1 MSSWLAMPFCAGRLQ
16 IDWALSY
23 CGNSVLRVCE
33 AQSRAGSWLHGSAC
47 FDNAKQAEFTKRN
60 GFNIDQ
66 TGCEKANVN
75 AATITRQSKSNL
87 ALAFVSLGRKRKR
100 DITTFYAFCR
110 VVDDIAD
117 SAELSVM
124 EKRVRLANWRH
135 MLRTSAPDE
144 PLLARDVRQLMQKYS
159 LSPEMLEEIIAGVEM
174 DLSILRYSTFKELR
188 IYCYRVAS
196 AVGLVSIEIFGYEN
210 PRCREYA
217 IDLGLALQM
226 TNIIRDVW
234 KDFQAGRV
242 YLPQED
248 LARFG
253 YSEGELAQRQ
263 YNQQF
268 LQLMQFEAARAREF
282 FTRAAAALP
291 SEDRRAMAPAEILGS
306 IYRGVLRRIELDKFR
321 VFEKEYALSKLE
333 KAGRITAQLFKSF
346 LNWPR
351 RASI

>member
-87 ALAFVSLGRKRKR
+87 ALAFVSLGRERKR
-100 DITTFYAFCR
+100 DITIFYAFCR

-117 SAELSVM
+117 SAQLSII
-124 EKRVRLANWRH
+124 EKRVRLANWSQ

-144 PLLARDVRQLMQKYS
+144 PLLARDMRQLMHKYS
-159 LSPEMLEEIIAGVEM
+159 LPPEMLEEIISGVEM

-188 IYCYRVAS
+188 VYCYRVAS
-196 AVGLVSIEIFGYEN
+196 AVGLASIEIFGYRN

-234 KDFQAGRV
+234 KDFESGRI
-242 YLPQED
+242 YLPKED
-248 LARFG
+248 LARFE
-253 YSEGELAQRQ
+253 YSETDLAKRQ
-263 YNQQF
+263 HDEHF
-268 LQLMQFEAARAREF
+268 IQLMQFEASRAREF
-282 FTRAAAALP
+282 FGRA
-291 SEDRRAMAPAEILGS
+291 
-306 IYRGVLRRIELDKFR
+306 V
-321 VFEKEYALSKLE
+321 
-333 KAGRITAQLFKSF
+333 
-346 LNWPR
+346 
-351 RASI
+351 